1 MERRIRAQGRV
12 ARVLR
17 LRTSRQRCQEK
28 FGSQDEA
35 ERFERRVPT
44 LCLPPYG

>member
-1 MERRIRAQGRV
+1 MESRIRAQGRV

-35 ERFERRVPT
+35 EPFERRGPT
-44 LCLPPYG
+44 LCLPPY